1 VRRVSRCPVSVQPSF
16 CCYFLGCVFAAHKS
30 GEKRQGTAED
40 RVLFEFVGGSVLTN
54 RGHFCF
60 SASRLFFRAI
70 LKKPSRSFDKSAVL
84 ATSVFLPI
92 TYISIFTHQL
102 VCTVICDKLP
112 WGRFAIFRCFRWV
125 WVLGG
130 CVCWVSVCL
139 WGFGCFAPCLGS
151 LRCLIVS
158 SCSPWVF
165 SVAHRRSIP
174 TAFGLTVKALFC
186 LRVHLISPSA
196 GGTGRRY

>member
-1 VRRVSRCPVSVQPSF
+1 MLLCVAFVLSR
-16 CCYFLGCVFAAHKS
+16 
-30 GEKRQGTAED
+30 
-40 RVLFEFVGGSVLTN
+40 N
-54 RGHFCF
+54 
-60 SASRLFFRAI
+60 
-70 LKKPSRSFDKSAVL
+70 LKKAVTFLRQKRRTGHKCFL
-84 ATSVFLPI
+84 AHH
-92 TYISIFTHQL
+92 TYPIFTHQL

>member
-1 VRRVSRCPVSVQPSF
+1 MRRVSRCPVSVQPSF

-70 LKKPSRSFDKSAVL
+70 LKKAVTFLRQKRRTGHKCFL
-84 ATSVFLPI
+84 AHH
-92 TYISIFTHQL
+92 TYPIFTHQL

-130 CVCWVSVCL
+130 VCVGCRCVCGGLGASRRAWVHS
-139 WGFGCFAPCLGS
+139 GA
-151 LRCLIVS
+151 
-158 SCSPWVF
+158 
-165 SVAHRRSIP
+165 
-174 TAFGLTVKALFC
+174 
-186 LRVHLISPSA
+186 
-196 GGTGRRY
+196 